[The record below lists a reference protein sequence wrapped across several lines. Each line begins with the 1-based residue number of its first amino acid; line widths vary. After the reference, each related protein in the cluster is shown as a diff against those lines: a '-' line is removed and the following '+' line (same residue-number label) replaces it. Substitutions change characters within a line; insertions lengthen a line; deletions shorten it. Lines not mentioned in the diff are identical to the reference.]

1 MACMRRYIGAL
12 IVLVAVA
19 ALAIGLVAYLGN
31 YGQLPTISAASQ
43 PPVTT
48 SSLIGLKHVSL
59 TLETFPMDPY
69 EDPDW
74 IAKNVTGQTLDGEP
88 YPTGPGANPDWVKYW
103 PTTNLVV
110 PAHALVTIKILNYDS
125 PTPLLN
131 PYYAT
136 AQGTIDPAT
145 GQTNTMTV
153 DGQPVQA
160 VDPSNVSHTFTIH
173 GIPNENQPWLNVSVP
188 LTGVNACDPS
198 NPSVKPPACVPV
210 DDAGMPANPVVT
222 EFSFVTGD
230 PGTYIW
236 QCFDPCG
243 AGFN

>member
-110 PAHALVTIKILNYDS
+110 PAHALVTIKIVNYDG

-136 AQGTIDPAT
+136 PQGTIDPAT
-145 GQTNTMTV
+145 GQTNVMTV
-153 DGQPVQA
+153 DGAQKQSVNP
-160 VDPSNVSHTFTIH
+160 DDVSHTFTIH
-173 GIPNENQPWLNVSVP
+173 GIPDANNQPWLNVSVP
-188 LTGVNACDPS
+188 VTA
-198 NPSVKPPACVPV
+198 VPDDAPT
-210 DDAGMPANPVVT
+210 DDAGMPNTPVVT
-222 EFSFVTGD
+222 EFSFVT
-230 PGTYIW
+230 
-236 QCFDPCG
+236 
-243 AGFN
+243 